1 LFWQTFEQTKSL
13 SAMRQKLVIL
23 PKLNDCHGDTDKQ
36 WFVYYSVRNPRTNKM
51 ERFRIYDGF
60 TGLSGEEKR
69 RHAMQLIEVYSAR
82 LKTGWTPFKD
92 DSKALYTDQIE
103 YRTVA
108 DMFGQKRKA
117 NNTFRRWISQ
127 LLEEEQAGI
136 RGTTLTTY
144 RSKYRIFTLW
154 LEKNGHGDN
163 DLTCIDNKVMIT
175 FFKYLIDTRKLS
187 GKSIRYYKMILAHA
201 FEYFRKQ
208 KLIMI
213 NPVYDIPPCNRIND
227 CTPRPIQRPDIK
239 LFKKAMLKDPELTLG
254 MKFMY
259 YCGMRPGHEIRE
271 LQIKEIDFIAGT
283 IHVIRGNAKNGRERI
298 VTIPRQFLDEIR
310 RLGLQKLDR
319 NWYIFGVGGKPGPK
333 PIDKNK
339 FSRKFKA
346 IREKLG
352 MPTEYKWYSWKH
364 TGMIEADDTGVIPDK
379 DISTHV
385 GHADLATTSKY
396 FRNKKPQVSKAIR
409 DHYPTL

>member
-1 LFWQTFEQTKSL
+1 MADNSTDKNI

-23 PKLNDCHGDTDKQ
+23 PKLNDCSGDPDKQ

-60 TGLSGEEKR
+60 TGLSTQEKR
-69 RHAMQLIEVYSAR
+69 LHAMQLIEVYSAR
-82 LKTGWTPFKD
+82 LKTGWTPFSED
-92 DSKALYTDQIE
+92 TKALYTDQIE
-103 YRTVA
+103 YQTVA
-108 DMFGQKRKA
+108 DMFGKKRQA

-127 LLEEEQAGI
+127 LLEDEQSGI
-136 RGTTLTTY
+136 RRTTLITY

-154 LEKNGHGDN
+154 IEKQGHGNN
-163 DLTCIDNKVMIT
+163 DLTCIDNKLMIE
-175 FFKYLIDTRKLS
+175 FFRYLIDTRQLS
-187 GKSIRYYKMILAHA
+187 GKSVRYYKMILGHA
-201 FEYFRKQ
+201 FEYFRKK

-227 CTPRPIQRPDIK
+227 NTPRPIQRPDIK
-239 LFKKAMLKDPELTLG
+239 LFKKEIMKDPELYLG
-254 MKFMY
+254 LKFMF

-271 LQIKEIDFIAGT
+271 LQFKEMDLFTGT
-283 IHVIRGNAKNGRERI
+283 IHVIPGNAKNGKDRI
-298 VTIPRQFLDEIR
+298 VTIPRQFLEELR
-310 RLGLQKLDR
+310 KMGFNKFNR
-319 NWYIFGVGGKPGPK
+319 NWYVFGVGGKPGPK

-364 TGMIEADDTGVIPDK
+364 TGMIEADDTGKIPTK
-379 DISTHV
+379 DISGHV
-385 GHADLATTSKY
+385 GHLDLRTTSIY

-409 DHYPTL
+409 DKYPTL